1 MTNSSFNRP
10 GAIALMQFD
19 DGRTIEFIVGVE
31 DILTG
36 VAINKNSIFDLASV
50 SKQFTAFSILLLEKY
65 GLLHLNDYLLDFI
78 PEVKLS
84 QNNIT
89 LENLIYHTSGLPCLF
104 DIAEDN
110 GIDYYS
116 TFKNEDIIKGIS
128 KRKNLN
134 FYPGTRHEYS
144 NTGYILLAQIVE
156 KVSGLSYPDFVKR
169 EIFLPLDM
177 HDSFVSDG
185 VSMEKE
191 SVSGY
196 QEKDNN
202 IFFPVRSPWGVTGA
216 GLVHSSANDLMK
228 WGLNFSSGLVGGKEL
243 IRKMLTP
250 LPLITDTNIMIEDHI
265 SYCFGIELD
274 EDKSGK
280 FYCHQGSTF
289 GRETYFVRSQEAAYT
304 LAVLSNIE
312 GYDVCSMAVRLFN
325 GMTSITT

>member
-1 MTNSSFNRP
+1 MTNSLFNRP
-10 GAIALMQFD
+10 GAIALMHFD
-19 DGRTIEFIVGVE
+19 DGRTIEFTMGVE
-31 DILTG
+31 DMLTG
-36 VAINKNSIFDLASV
+36 VPINKNSIFDLASV
-50 SKQFTAFSILLLEKY
+50 SKQFTAFSILLLMEY
-65 GLLHLNDYLLDFI
+65 GLLNLNDNLFDFI
-78 PEVKLS
+78 PDVKIS
-84 QNNIT
+84 QENIT

-104 DIAEDN
+104 DIAEDK

-116 TFKNEDIIKGIS
+116 TFKTGDIIKGVGE
-128 KRKNLN
+128 RKQLK
-134 FYPGTRHEYS
+134 FTPGTRHEYS
-144 NTGYILLAQIVE
+144 NTGYILLAQVVA
-156 KVSGLSYPDFVKR
+156 KVSGISYPDFVKR

-177 HDSFVSDG
+177 NDSFVSDG

-191 SVSGY
+191 SVRGY

-202 IFFPVRSPWGVTGA
+202 IFLPVHSPWGVTGA

-250 LPLITDTNIMIEDHI
+250 LPLTTDTNIRIEDHN

-274 EDKSGK
+274 EDKSGEI
-280 FYCHQGSTF
+280 YCHQGSTF
-289 GRETYFVRSQEAAYT
+289 GRETYFVRSQDAAYT

-325 GMTSITT
+325 FMASTTT